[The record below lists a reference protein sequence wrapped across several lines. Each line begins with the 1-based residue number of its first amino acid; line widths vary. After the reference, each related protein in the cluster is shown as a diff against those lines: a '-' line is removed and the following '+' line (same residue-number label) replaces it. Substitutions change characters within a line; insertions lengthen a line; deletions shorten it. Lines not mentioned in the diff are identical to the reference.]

1 MLTVYIM
8 CLIFFSG
15 PLFVRCIGSQIHFD
29 MLTLHVQAQAA
40 VTTRAFS
47 GRGGLRTQDIQ
58 LARYESKD
66 MVCPVCSRRFLGL
79 TALRAHLAAAH
90 NSSTRHRTQAI
101 SMCHTDSHCYP

>member
-1 MLTVYIM
+1 
-8 CLIFFSG
+8 
-15 PLFVRCIGSQIHFD
+15 

-47 GRGGLRTQDIQ
+47 SRGGLRTQDIQ

-101 SMCHTDSHCYP
+101 SMCYTDSLHTHYP

>member
-1 MLTVYIM
+1 M
-8 CLIFFSG
+8 
-15 PLFVRCIGSQIHFD
+15 
-29 MLTLHVQAQAA
+29 QAQAA

-47 GRGGLRTQDIQ
+47 SRGGLRTQDIQ

-101 SMCHTDSHCYP
+101 SMCHTDSLHPCYPSNLTSLIASL